1 MILRIS
7 PYKQECEKNY
17 ESKRNQTENG
27 ISAMTD
33 TYRLV
38 FKQRFSLK
46 KMTQSNIQSKT
57 LQNPAKLDQTMAK
70 KQNNLMMAGR
80 DDR

>member
-7 PYKQECEKNY
+7 PYKQECENNY

-27 ISAMTD
+27 ISTMTD

-38 FKQRFSLK
+38 FKQRFSLQK
-46 KMTQSNIQSKT
+46 LTQSKGQRFNPKHCKIQ
-57 LQNPAKLDQTMAK
+57 QNLIKPWQKSITT
-70 KQNNLMMAGR
+70 
-80 DDR
+80 